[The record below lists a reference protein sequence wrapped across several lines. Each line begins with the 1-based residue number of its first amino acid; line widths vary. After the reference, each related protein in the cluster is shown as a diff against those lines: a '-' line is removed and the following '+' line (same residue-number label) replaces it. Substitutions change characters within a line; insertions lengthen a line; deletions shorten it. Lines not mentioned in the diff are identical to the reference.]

1 LNGVHNL
8 KNNHQAMK
16 KVKKNKKSSK
26 TKCCTTKKIS
36 KKEMNDFA
44 EACMGLFLYNSS
56 EKMQIYSDKYL
67 YL

>member
-1 LNGVHNL
+1 
-8 KNNHQAMK
+8 MK
-16 KVKKNKKSSK
+16 KVQKNKKSSK